1 MASPGQRRGNCGHI
15 MAAFDG
21 HKKCARCR
29 DKKLGD
35 DPCVKN
41 QLCTICDSFTEQQ
54 RSMLSTPQYKIR
66 KDKKS
71 GLLVSPSKVTVVG
84 VVPQEELG
92 GDELEEEDVPVQA
105 SGSGDQEVFSITHH
119 SPEEF
124 VSKQDFDNLNN
135 KLEEKFARFEA
146 LLTRTNIF
154 STPKAPVT
162 NTAVIT
168 SEQPFFNPSEPGAT
182 GPVRP
187 PASDGQISH
196 PKDAKNKGT
205 GKKLKKKK
213 TVPTATVVSEAPAPV
228 KEHTVSTSLPT
239 QHTEQPAKVDI
250 PVPGSA
256 LSLSSGGDSIFKPAT
271 LSGSS
276 TLSAPVTG
284 ASGVGQSFFA
294 DPDASDVDSN
304 HDQSN
309 KDSDEGEISDS
320 ETTEQN
326 EEMNY
331 RETCRAVRAFL
342 GWTHIPDFELS
353 VSDGDTSN
361 NPWKGK
367 RPRKTGKVSVEFPPD
382 DWLCHKMEKLNCR
395 VAEGYPSRS
404 QESAGLKVD
413 QFIRTPKSQSKWYR
427 QHRLRQESSSRPGR
441 TIFSWSDS
449 EARLNAQYSRVA
461 KASSYP
467 QSGPAS
473 RPVPQDILR
482 RWEKCAREGT
492 YITNHAAAFNKC
504 TSEIQDKMN
513 SHISLLNDVIV
524 KGKAPKEVVDAIR
537 DLKDLSSFHS
547 SVSVALGTSLQH
559 LADGLFIQLANFILL
574 RRDSY
579 LEFAKPGLKP
589 DSWNRLRN
597 APLFSSSLFPDD
609 ILAAAEQDI
618 AKFESTPSA
627 QGPGPGTGQ
636 HSGRK
641 HQSYRYKP
649 YDKKDSRQSGHSSS
663 QSSQP
668 WRQFSYRGRGR
679 GRGRGGSNS
688 SHFSRSSR
696 QQSYK

>member
-15 MAAFDG
+15 MAGFNG

-29 DKKLGD
+29 EKKLGD
-35 DPCVKN
+35 DPCVKD
-41 QLCTICDSFTEQQ
+41 LVCSICNAFSDQQ

-84 VVPQEELG
+84 VANQEDLGGEQDDEEL
-92 GDELEEEDVPVQA
+92 DSVPVLA
-105 SGSGDQEVFSITHH
+105 SGSGEPQFAISHH
-119 SPEEF
+119 TPEDF
-124 VSKQDFDNLNN
+124 VSKRDFDTLSNQ
-135 KLEEKFARFEA
+135 LEEKFARFEA
-146 LLTRTNIF
+146 LLSRTNIF
-154 STPKAPVT
+154 STPKAPVS
-162 NTAVIT
+162 AVSITT

-187 PASDGQISH
+187 PATDGQN
-196 PKDAKNKGT
+196 PQVKEKKNKGT
-205 GKKLKKKK
+205 GKKVRK
-213 TVPTATVVSEAPAPV
+213 TKVAPTATVVSEAPAPV
-228 KEHTVSTSLPT
+228 KDQTVSESLPA
-239 QHTEQPAKVDI
+239 QRHEELVKMDA
-250 PVPGSA
+250 PVPGPA
-256 LSLSSGGDSIFKPAT
+256 PSLLPGAKSTSKPETSFFSSVPHTTTGV
-271 LSGSS
+271 SG
-276 TLSAPVTG
+276 T
-284 ASGVGQSFFA
+284 GQSFSA
-294 DPDASDVDSN
+294 EQDVSDVDSN
-304 HDQSN
+304 LDRSD
-309 KDSDEGEISDS
+309 KASDEGEISDS

-331 RETCRAVRAFL
+331 REMCRSVRAFL

-353 VSDGDTSN
+353 VSDGDRSD

-367 RPRKTGKVSVEFPPD
+367 HPRKTGKVSVELPPD

-413 QFIRTPKSQSKWYR
+413 QYIRTPKSQAKWYK
-427 QHRLRQESSSRPGR
+427 QHRIRQDSTSRPGR

-461 KASSYP
+461 KVSSYP
-467 QSGPAS
+467 QSGPPS
-473 RPVPQDILR
+473 RPIPQDTLR

-492 YITNHAAAFNKC
+492 YITNHAAAFNRC

-513 SHISLLNDVIV
+513 AHIGLLNDVIV
-524 KGKAPKEVVDAIR
+524 KGKAPKEVVEAIR
-537 DLKDLSSFHS
+537 DLKDLSSFHA

-559 LADGLFIQLANFILL
+559 LADSLFIQLANFILL

-579 LEFAKPGLKP
+579 LDFAKPGLKP
-589 DSWNRLRN
+589 DTWNRLRN

-609 ILAAAEQDI
+609 ILATAEQDI
-618 AKFESTPSA
+618 AKFESTSGA
-627 QGPGPGTGQ
+627 HGPGPGTGQ

-649 YDKKDSRQSGHSSS
+649 YDKKDNRHSGHSSS
-663 QSSQP
+663 QSSQA
-668 WRQFSYRGRGR
+668 WRQFSHRGRGR
-679 GRGRGGSNS
+679 GRGRGGNNTSY
-688 SHFSRSSR
+688 FSKSSR

>member
-15 MAAFDG
+15 MAGFDG

-29 DKKLGD
+29 EKKLGD
-35 DPCVKN
+35 DPCVKD
-41 QLCTICDSFTEQQ
+41 QVCSICDSFSEQQ
-54 RSMLSTPQYKIR
+54 RSMHSTPQYKIR

-84 VVPQEELG
+84 VANQEDLGGEEEEEL
-92 GDELEEEDVPVQA
+92 DDVPVLS
-105 SGSGDQEVFSITHH
+105 SGSGVQQVFSISHH
-119 SPEEF
+119 TPEDF
-124 VSKQDFDNLNN
+124 VSKRDFDTLSNQ
-135 KLEEKFARFEA
+135 LEEKFACFEA

-154 STPKAPVT
+154 STPKAPVSAGSIT
-162 NTAVIT
+162 T

-182 GPVRP
+182 GSVRP
-187 PASDGQISH
+187 PATDGQN
-196 PKDAKNKGT
+196 PQVKDKKNKGT
-205 GKKLKKKK
+205 GKKVKK
-213 TVPTATVVSEAPAPV
+213 TKVAPTATVVSEAPAPV
-228 KEHTVSTSLPT
+228 KDQTVSIPLPA
-239 QHTEQPAKVDI
+239 QKHVEPVKVDA
-250 PVPGSA
+250 PVPGPA
-256 LSLSSGGDSIFKPAT
+256 PSLI
-271 LSGSS
+271 
-276 TLSAPVTG
+276 
-284 ASGVGQSFFA
+284 SGVESLPKPETSFFSSLPHTTTGVSGTGQSFPIEQ
-294 DPDASDVDSN
+294 DVSDVDSN
-304 HDQSN
+304 PDRSN
-309 KDSDEGEISDS
+309 KASDEGEISDS
-320 ETTEQN
+320 EATEQN

-331 RETCRAVRAFL
+331 RETCRSVRAFL
-342 GWTHIPDFELS
+342 GWNHIPDFELS
-353 VSDGDTSN
+353 VSDGDRSD

-367 RPRKTGKVSVEFPPD
+367 HPRKTGKVSVELPPD
-382 DWLCHKMEKLNCR
+382 DWLCHKLEKLNCR

-413 QFIRTPKSQSKWYR
+413 QFIRTPKSQSKWYK
-427 QHRLRQESSSRPGR
+427 QHRLRQDSTTRPGR

-492 YITNHAAAFNKC
+492 YITNHTAAFNRC

-513 SHISLLNDVIV
+513 THIGLLNEVIV
-524 KGKAPKEVVDAIR
+524 KGKAPKEVVEAIR
-537 DLKDLSSFHS
+537 DLKDLSSFHA

-559 LADGLFIQLANFILL
+559 LADSLFIQLANFILL

-589 DSWNRLRN
+589 DTWNRLRN

-609 ILAAAEQDI
+609 ILATAEQDI
-618 AKFESTPSA
+618 AKFESTSGA
-627 QGPGPGTGQ
+627 RGPGPGTGQ

-649 YDKKDSRQSGHSSS
+649 YDKKDNRHSGHSSS
-663 QSSQP
+663 QSSQA
-668 WRQFSYRGRGR
+668 WRQFSHRGR
-679 GRGRGGSNS
+679 GRGRGGNNS
-688 SHFSRSSR
+688 SYFSKSSR

>member
-15 MAAFDG
+15 MAGFDG

-29 DKKLGD
+29 EKKLGD
-35 DPCVKN
+35 DPCVKD
-41 QLCTICDSFTEQQ
+41 LVCSICNAFSDQQ

-84 VVPQEELG
+84 VANQEDLGGEQDDEEL
-92 GDELEEEDVPVQA
+92 DSVPVLA
-105 SGSGDQEVFSITHH
+105 SGEPQFAISHH
-119 SPEEF
+119 TPEDF
-124 VSKQDFDNLNN
+124 VSKRDFDTLSNQ
-135 KLEEKFARFEA
+135 LEEKFARFEA
-146 LLTRTNIF
+146 LLSRTNIF
-154 STPKAPVT
+154 STPKAPVS
-162 NTAVIT
+162 AVSITT

-187 PASDGQISH
+187 PATDGQN
-196 PKDAKNKGT
+196 PQVKEKKNKGT
-205 GKKLKKKK
+205 GKKVRK
-213 TVPTATVVSEAPAPV
+213 TKVAPTATVVSEAPAPV
-228 KEHTVSTSLPT
+228 KDQTVSESLPA
-239 QHTEQPAKVDI
+239 QRHEELVKMDA
-250 PVPGSA
+250 PVPGPA
-256 LSLSSGGDSIFKPAT
+256 PSLLPGAKSTSKPETSFFSSVPHTTTGV
-271 LSGSS
+271 SG
-276 TLSAPVTG
+276 T
-284 ASGVGQSFFA
+284 GQSFSA
-294 DPDASDVDSN
+294 EQDVSDVDSN
-304 HDQSN
+304 LDRSD
-309 KDSDEGEISDS
+309 KASDEGEISDS

-331 RETCRAVRAFL
+331 RETCRSVRAFL

-353 VSDGDTSN
+353 VSDGDRSD

-367 RPRKTGKVSVEFPPD
+367 HPRKTGKVSVELPPD

-413 QFIRTPKSQSKWYR
+413 QYIRTPKSQAKWYK
-427 QHRLRQESSSRPGR
+427 QHRIRQDSTSRPGR

-461 KASSYP
+461 KVSSYP
-467 QSGPAS
+467 QSGPPS
-473 RPVPQDILR
+473 RPIPQDTLR

-492 YITNHAAAFNKC
+492 YITNHAAAFNRC

-513 SHISLLNDVIV
+513 AHIGLLNDVIV
-524 KGKAPKEVVDAIR
+524 KGKAPKEVVEAIR
-537 DLKDLSSFHS
+537 DLKDLSSFHA

-559 LADGLFIQLANFILL
+559 LADSLFIQLANFILL

-579 LEFAKPGLKP
+579 LDLAKPGLKP
-589 DSWNRLRN
+589 DTWNRLRN

-609 ILAAAEQDI
+609 ILATAEQDI
-618 AKFESTPSA
+618 AKFESTSGA
-627 QGPGPGTGQ
+627 HGPGPGTGQ

-649 YDKKDSRQSGHSSS
+649 YDKKDNRHSGHSSS
-663 QSSQP
+663 QSSQA
-668 WRQFSYRGRGR
+668 WRQFSHRGRGR
-679 GRGRGGSNS
+679 GRGRGGNNTSY
-688 SHFSRSSR
+688 FSKSSR